1 MALRLLRLRRT
12 LTLLSSTLQRPL
24 STPVPIAPSS
34 TQSPTIISR
43 SQVFTGTRGSM
54 MSTTTTTRPEKKYKL
69 YEDGDEITEDTI
81 LFPGCDYNHWLI
93 TVDFPKDPKPSPEE
107 MVATYERICAQGLN
121 IRLLFIYLLIFSLK
135 SIYN

>member
-1 MALRLLRLRRT
+1 
-12 LTLLSSTLQRPL
+12 
-24 STPVPIAPSS
+24 
-34 TQSPTIISR
+34 
-43 SQVFTGTRGSM
+43 
-54 MSTTTTTRPEKKYKL
+54 MSTTTARPEKKYKL

-121 IRLLFIYLLIFSLK
+121 IRLLFIYLFIFSLK

>member
-1 MALRLLRLRRT
+1 
-12 LTLLSSTLQRPL
+12 
-24 STPVPIAPSS
+24 
-34 TQSPTIISR
+34 
-43 SQVFTGTRGSM
+43 M
-54 MSTTTTTRPEKKYKL
+54 MSTTTARPEKKYKL

-121 IRLLFIYLLIFSLK
+121 ISIEEARRRFMLVAQLLIRGFRL
-135 SIYN
+135 